1 MQDLTLTLRSHKIS
15 RSFHSHLGNP
25 NATSSLNEKLRSDA
39 YTILKYENNSVK
51 ARFWMKIGTHRY
63 KESIQIEGRILQQLS
78 RIPHRDAKALRIVTI
93 VHGQYLYKVGSVL
106 GCEGGE
112 FCTKRDLQQRSL
124 HPSCEIGV
132 PCYEHAHSKITNDT
146 KRMDTNRNDTEEM
159 YVSCVSGLMVDLLG
173 LIQNK
178 LGFNYDLY
186 LVPDGKYG
194 AIDDST
200 GRWNGMI
207 GEVLYGHADM
217 ALGSIT
223 INAQRSQVVDFT
235 SPYGEVGIGMMI
247 ANGNN
252 ARPLITME
260 FLEPFGTSLW
270 LAIVTTILTILF
282 ALWFLD
288 RKTGEYY
295 SKSKRPFLK
304 REKKYVKRRQRVT
317 LLESMSYTWSTFVH
331 VPAGS
336 GCPRSVSSRF
346 VAIFFAFAM
355 IILSSTYTANLAANK
370 VKDEAEPPIT
380 GIHDEKVNC
389 HRTTDCLIKCLLNE
403 VSLSHFRF
411 LFAFN
416 FHAFPAELDCSRTE
430 RNVELIMC
438 FLLTLVPRADR

>member
-1 MQDLTLTLRSHKIS
+1 MKAQSWMQ
-15 RSFHSHLGNP
+15 
-25 NATSSLNEKLRSDA
+25 
-39 YTILKYENNSVK
+39 
-51 ARFWMKIGTHRY
+51 IGTYRY
-63 KESIQIEGRILQQLS
+63 KESIQIEGSILEQLR
-78 RIPHRDAKALRIVTI
+78 RIPHSIAKALRIVTI
-93 VHGQYLYKVGSVL
+93 VHGQYLYKVGGVL

-112 FCTKRDLQQRSL
+112 LCTKQRLQRRSL
-124 HPSCEIGV
+124 QPSCEVGV
-132 PCYEHAHSKITNDT
+132 PCYEHAHSRITNDT
-146 KRMDTNRNDTEEM
+146 KRNDTTRNNTEEL
-159 YVSCVSGLMVDLLG
+159 YVFCVSGLMVDLLG

-178 LGFNYDLY
+178 LGFNYELY

-194 AIDDST
+194 AIDDAT

-247 ANGNN
+247 SNGNT

-270 LAIVTTILTILF
+270 LAIVTTILTMLL

-288 RKTGEYY
+288 RKTGEFY
-295 SKSKRPFLK
+295 SKSKRPFLE
-304 REKKYVKRRQRVT
+304 REKKFFKRRQRVT

-336 GCPRSVSSRF
+336 GFPRSLSARF

-389 HRTTDCLIKCLLNE
+389 HTTT
-403 VSLSHFRF
+403 VLSQY
-411 LFAFN
+411 
-416 FHAFPAELDCSRTE
+416 
-430 RNVELIMC
+430 
-438 FLLTLVPRADR
+438 

>member
-1 MQDLTLTLRSHKIS
+1 ME
-15 RSFHSHLGNP
+15 GN
-25 NATSSLNEKLRSDA
+25 
-39 YTILKYENNSVK
+39 ILS
-51 ARFWMKIGTHRY
+51 
-63 KESIQIEGRILQQLS
+63 QLS
-78 RIPHRDAKALRIVTI
+78 RIPHNSAKALRIVTI

-106 GCEGGE
+106 GCEGGKL
-112 FCTKRDLQQRSL
+112 CTKQSLQRKSL
-124 HPSCEIGV
+124 QPSCDVGV
-132 PCYEHAHSKITNDT
+132 PCYEHAHSRITNDA
-146 KRMDTNRNDTEEM
+146 KRNDKEEL
-159 YVSCVSGLMVDLLG
+159 YVFCVSGLMIDLLG

-178 LGFNYDLY
+178 LGFNYELY

-194 AIDDST
+194 AIDDAT

-217 ALGSIT
+217 ALGSVT

-247 ANGNN
+247 SNGNS

-270 LAIVTTILTILF
+270 FAIVTTIFTILV

-288 RKTGEYY
+288 RKTGEFY
-295 SKSKRPFLK
+295 SKSRRLFLE
-304 REKKYVKRRQRVT
+304 REKKYFKRRQRVT
-317 LLESMSYTWSTFVH
+317 LLESMSYTWSTLVH

-336 GCPRSVSSRF
+336 GCPRSFSARF

-389 HRTTDCLIKCLLNE
+389 HSTTG
-403 VSLSHFRF
+403 LS
-411 LFAFN
+411 
-416 FHAFPAELDCSRTE
+416 
-430 RNVELIMC
+430 
-438 FLLTLVPRADR
+438 

>member
-1 MQDLTLTLRSHKIS
+1 MDLIDYSIFH
-15 RSFHSHLGNP
+15 SFHSHLEHA
-25 NATSSLNEKLRSDA
+25 NASSLFNQKPSSDTYA
-39 YTILKYENNSVK
+39 ILKHENNNSVK
-51 ARFWMKIGTHRY
+51 ARTWMKIGTYRCE
-63 KESIQIEGRILQQLS
+63 ESVHLEGRIFRQLRLVTQVHS
-78 RIPHRDAKALRIVTI
+78 NAKALRVVTI
-93 VHGQYLYKVGSVL
+93 VHGQYLYKVGGVL

-112 FCTKRDLQQRSL
+112 LCTKKNLQRRSL
-124 HPSCEIGV
+124 QPSCDVGV
-132 PCYEHAHSKITNDT
+132 PCYEHAHSRITNDT
-146 KRMDTNRNDTEEM
+146 KRNDTNRNDTGEL
-159 YVSCVSGLMVDLLG
+159 YVFCVSGLMVDLLG
-173 LIQNK
+173 LLQNK
-178 LGFNYDLY
+178 LGFNYELY

-247 ANGNN
+247 SNGNT

-260 FLEPFGTSLW
+260 FLEPFGSSLW
-270 LAIVTTILTILF
+270 LAIVTTILTVLV

-295 SKSKRPFLK
+295 SKGKRPFLE
-304 REKKYVKRRQRVT
+304 REKKFFKRRQRVT

-336 GCPRSVSSRF
+336 GSPQSLSARF

-380 GIHDEKVNC
+380 GIHDDKVNF
-389 HRTTDCLIKCLLNE
+389 HRITD
-403 VSLSHFRF
+403 LSQY
-411 LFAFN
+411 
-416 FHAFPAELDCSRTE
+416 
-430 RNVELIMC
+430 
-438 FLLTLVPRADR
+438 

>member
-1 MQDLTLTLRSHKIS
+1 MYQTWTYINFLIS
-15 RSFHSHLGNP
+15 RSFHSPLEHV
-25 NATSSLNEKLRSDA
+25 NASSSFNQKFLSDA
-39 YTILKYENNSVK
+39 YAILKHENNNSVK
-51 ARFWMKIGTHRY
+51 AQSWMQIGTYRY
-63 KESIQIEGRILQQLS
+63 KESIQIEGSILGQLR
-78 RIPHRDAKALRIVTI
+78 RIPHSIAKALRIVTI
-93 VHGQYLYKVGSVL
+93 VHGQYLYKVGGVL
-106 GCEGGE
+106 GCEGE
-112 FCTKRDLQQRSL
+112 ELCTKQRLQRRSL
-124 HPSCEIGV
+124 QPSCEVGV
-132 PCYEHAHSKITNDT
+132 PCYEHAHSRITNDT
-146 KRMDTNRNDTEEM
+146 KRNDTTRNNTEEL
-159 YVSCVSGLMVDLLG
+159 YVFCVSGLMVDLLG

-178 LGFNYDLY
+178 LGFNYELY

-194 AIDDST
+194 AIDDAT
-200 GRWNGMI
+200 GHWNGMI

-247 ANGNN
+247 SNGNT

-270 LAIVTTILTILF
+270 LAIVTTILTMLL

-288 RKTGEYY
+288 RKTGEFY
-295 SKSKRPFLK
+295 SKSKRPFLE
-304 REKKYVKRRQRVT
+304 REKKFFKRRQRVT

-336 GCPRSVSSRF
+336 GFPRSLSARF

-389 HRTTDCLIKCLLNE
+389 HTTT
-403 VSLSHFRF
+403 VLSQY
-411 LFAFN
+411 
-416 FHAFPAELDCSRTE
+416 
-430 RNVELIMC
+430 
-438 FLLTLVPRADR
+438 

>member
-1 MQDLTLTLRSHKIS
+1 
-15 RSFHSHLGNP
+15 
-25 NATSSLNEKLRSDA
+25 
-39 YTILKYENNSVK
+39 
-51 ARFWMKIGTHRY
+51 MKIGTYRY
-63 KESIQIEGRILQQLS
+63 KESIQIEGSILRQLS
-78 RIPHRDAKALRIVTI
+78 RIPHSETKALRIVTI
-93 VHGQYLYKVGSVL
+93 VHGQYLYKVGGVL
-106 GCEGGE
+106 GCEDGE
-112 FCTKRDLQQRSL
+112 LCTKKSLQRRSL
-124 HPSCEIGV
+124 QPSCEVGV
-132 PCYEHAHSKITNDT
+132 PCYEHAQSRITNNT
-146 KRMDTNRNDTEEM
+146 KRHDTNRNDTEQL
-159 YVSCVSGLMVDLLG
+159 YVFCVSGLMVDLLG

-178 LGFNYDLY
+178 LGFSYELY

-194 AIDDST
+194 AIDDAT

-247 ANGNN
+247 ANGNI

-270 LAIVTTILTILF
+270 LAIVTTILTILL

-288 RKTGEYY
+288 RKTREFY
-295 SKSKRPFLK
+295 SKSKRPFLGA
-304 REKKYVKRRQRVT
+304 EKKYFKRRQRVT

-336 GCPRSVSSRF
+336 GFPRSLSSRF

-355 IILSSTYTANLAANK
+355 IILSSTYTANLAATK

-380 GIHDEKVNC
+380 GIHDEKVN
-389 HRTTDCLIKCLLNE
+389 
-403 VSLSHFRF
+403 
-411 LFAFN
+411 
-416 FHAFPAELDCSRTE
+416 
-430 RNVELIMC
+430 
-438 FLLTLVPRADR
+438 

>member
-1 MQDLTLTLRSHKIS
+1 M
-15 RSFHSHLGNP
+15 NA
-25 NATSSLNEKLRSDA
+25 NATSSLNQNLVSDA
-39 YTILKYENNSVK
+39 YTILKHENNSMKERSWV
-51 ARFWMKIGTHRY
+51 KIGTFRY
-63 KESIQIEGRILQQLS
+63 QESIQLEGNILQQLS
-78 RIPHRDAKALRIVTI
+78 RIPDSDTKALRIVTI
-93 VHGQYLYKVGSVL
+93 VHGQYLYKVGGVL

-112 FCTKRDLQQRSL
+112 FCTKKSLQQRSL
-124 HPSCEIGV
+124 QPSCEVGV

-146 KRMDTNRNDTEEM
+146 KRIDTNRNDTEEL
-159 YVSCVSGLMVDLLG
+159 YVFCVSGLMVDLLS
-173 LIQNK
+173 LIRNK
-178 LGFNYDLY
+178 LSFNYELY

-200 GRWNGMI
+200 GSWNGMI

-270 LAIVTTILTILF
+270 LAIVTTILTILV
-282 ALWFLD
+282 ALWILD

-295 SKSKRPFLK
+295 SKSKNPFLE
-304 REKKYVKRRQRVT
+304 REKKYFKRRQRVT

-346 VAIFFAFAM
+346 VAIFFAFAV

-380 GIHDEKVNC
+380 GIRDEKVSC
-389 HRTTDCLIKCLLNE
+389 HRTTDCLSANLLR
-403 VSLSHFRF
+403 SLC
-411 LFAFN
+411 
-416 FHAFPAELDCSRTE
+416 PCSD
-430 RNVELIMC
+430 VKL
-438 FLLTLVPRADR
+438 

>member
-1 MQDLTLTLRSHKIS
+1 MHSVGFTLTSWSHLIS
-15 RSFHSHLGNP
+15 RSFHSHLGSA
-25 NATSSLNEKLRSDA
+25 NATSSLNQKLLSDA
-39 YTILKYENNSVK
+39 YTILKHENNSVSS
-51 ARFWMKIGTHRY
+51 RTWVKIGTYRY
-63 KESIQIEGRILQQLS
+63 KESIQIGDSIFQQLR
-78 RIPHRDAKALRIVTI
+78 RIPHSDAKALKIVTI
-93 VHGQYLYKVGSVL
+93 VHGQYLYKVGGVL

-112 FCTKRDLQQRSL
+112 LCTKKSLQQRSL
-124 HPSCEIGV
+124 QPSCEVGV
-132 PCYEHAHSKITNDT
+132 PCYEQAHSKITNDT
-146 KRMDTNRNDTEEM
+146 KQMNTNRSNTEEL
-159 YVSCVSGLMVDLLG
+159 YVFCVSGLMVDLLG

-207 GEVLYGHADM
+207 GEVLYGYADM

-270 LAIVTTILTILF
+270 LAIVTTILTIF
-282 ALWFLD
+282 VALWFLD

-295 SKSKRPFLK
+295 SKSKGPFLE
-304 REKKYVKRRQRVT
+304 REKKYFRRRQRVT

-380 GIHDEKVNC
+380 GIRDEKVSC
-389 HRTTDCLIKCLLNE
+389 HRTADCL
-403 VSLSHFRF
+403 STTRF
-411 LFAFN
+411 LC
-416 FHAFPAELDCSRTE
+416 PCSE
-430 RNVELIMC
+430 VKL
-438 FLLTLVPRADR
+438 

>member
-1 MQDLTLTLRSHKIS
+1 MQRLPLSFLDFIDYSIFH
-15 RSFHSHLGNP
+15 SFHSHLE
-25 NATSSLNEKLRSDA
+25 NANASSLLNQKPSSDTYA
-39 YTILKYENNSVK
+39 ILQYENNNSVK
-51 ARFWMKIGTHRY
+51 ARTWMKIGTYRY
-63 KESIQIEGRILQQLS
+63 EESIHLEGSIFGQLS
-78 RIPHRDAKALRIVTI
+78 LISQVHSNEKALRVVTI
-93 VHGQYLYKVGSVL
+93 VHGQYLYKVGGVL

-112 FCTKRDLQQRSL
+112 LCTKKSLQRRSL
-124 HPSCEIGV
+124 QPSCDVGV
-132 PCYEHAHSKITNDT
+132 PCYEHARSRITNDT
-146 KRMDTNRNDTEEM
+146 KRNDTNRNDTGEL
-159 YVSCVSGLMVDLLG
+159 YVFCVSGLMVDLLG

-178 LGFNYDLY
+178 LGFNYELY

-247 ANGNN
+247 SNVNT

-260 FLEPFGTSLW
+260 FLEPFGSSLW
-270 LAIVTTILTILF
+270 LAIVTTILTVLV
-282 ALWFLD
+282 ALWLLD

-295 SKSKRPFLK
+295 SKGKRPFLE
-304 REKKYVKRRQRVT
+304 RERKFFRRRQRVT

-336 GCPRSVSSRF
+336 GFPRSLSARF

-380 GIHDEKVNC
+380 GIHDEKVNF
-389 HRTTDCLIKCLLNE
+389 HRITD
-403 VSLSHFRF
+403 LSQY
-411 LFAFN
+411 
-416 FHAFPAELDCSRTE
+416 
-430 RNVELIMC
+430 
-438 FLLTLVPRADR
+438 

>member
-1 MQDLTLTLRSHKIS
+1 
-15 RSFHSHLGNP
+15 
-25 NATSSLNEKLRSDA
+25 
-39 YTILKYENNSVK
+39 
-51 ARFWMKIGTHRY
+51 MKIGTYGY

-78 RIPHRDAKALRIVTI
+78 RTPHRDAKALRIVTI

-112 FCTKRDLQQRSL
+112 FCTKRSLQQRSL

-132 PCYEHAHSKITNDT
+132 PCYEHAHSNITNDT

-159 YVSCVSGLMVDLLG
+159 YVFCVSGLMVDLLG
-173 LIQNK
+173 LLQNK

-270 LAIVTTILTILF
+270 LAIVTTILTILV

-288 RKTGEYY
+288 QKTGEYY
-295 SKSKRPFLK
+295 SKSKGPFLK

-370 VKDEAEPPIT
+370 VKDEAGPPIT

-389 HRTTDCLIKCLLNE
+389 HRTTDCLIKC
-403 VSLSHFRF
+403 
-411 LFAFN
+411 
-416 FHAFPAELDCSRTE
+416 
-430 RNVELIMC
+430 
-438 FLLTLVPRADR
+438 

>member
-1 MQDLTLTLRSHKIS
+1 
-15 RSFHSHLGNP
+15 
-25 NATSSLNEKLRSDA
+25 
-39 YTILKYENNSVK
+39 
-51 ARFWMKIGTHRY
+51 MKIGTYRY
-63 KESIQIEGRILQQLS
+63 EESVHLEGSIFRQLRLITQVHS
-78 RIPHRDAKALRIVTI
+78 NAKALRVVTI
-93 VHGQYLYKVGSVL
+93 VLGQYLYKVGGVL

-112 FCTKRDLQQRSL
+112 LCTKQNLQRRSL
-124 HPSCEIGV
+124 QPSCDVGV
-132 PCYEHAHSKITNDT
+132 PCYEHAHPRITNDT
-146 KRMDTNRNDTEEM
+146 KRNDTNRNDTGEL
-159 YVSCVSGLMVDLLG
+159 YVFCVSGLMVDLLG

-178 LGFNYDLY
+178 LGFNYELY

-247 ANGNN
+247 SNGNT

-260 FLEPFGTSLW
+260 FLEPFGSSLW
-270 LAIVTTILTILF
+270 LAIVTTILMVLV

-288 RKTGEYY
+288 RKTGEYC
-295 SKSKRPFLK
+295 SKGKRPFLE
-304 REKKYVKRRQRVT
+304 RERKFFKRRQRVT

-336 GCPRSVSSRF
+336 GFPRSLSARF

-380 GIHDEKVNC
+380 GIHDDKVNF
-389 HRTTDCLIKCLLNE
+389 HRITD
-403 VSLSHFRF
+403 LSQY
-411 LFAFN
+411 
-416 FHAFPAELDCSRTE
+416 
-430 RNVELIMC
+430 
-438 FLLTLVPRADR
+438 

>member
-1 MQDLTLTLRSHKIS
+1 
-15 RSFHSHLGNP
+15 
-25 NATSSLNEKLRSDA
+25 
-39 YTILKYENNSVK
+39 
-51 ARFWMKIGTHRY
+51 MKIGTYRY
-63 KESIQIEGRILQQLS
+63 EESIHIEGRIFGQLS
-78 RIPHRDAKALRIVTI
+78 LITQVHSNAKALRVVTI
-93 VHGQYLYKVGSVL
+93 VHGQYLYKVGDVL

-112 FCTKRDLQQRSL
+112 LCTKQSLQRRSL
-124 HPSCEIGV
+124 QPSCDVGV
-132 PCYEHAHSKITNDT
+132 PCYEHARSRITNDT
-146 KRMDTNRNDTEEM
+146 KRNDTGEL
-159 YVSCVSGLMVDLLG
+159 YVFCVSGLMVDLLG
-173 LIQNK
+173 LIQNN
-178 LGFNYDLY
+178 LGFNYELY

-194 AIDDST
+194 AVDDST

-247 ANGNN
+247 SNGNT

-260 FLEPFGTSLW
+260 FLEPFGSSLW
-270 LAIVTTILTILF
+270 LAIVTTILTVLV

-295 SKSKRPFLK
+295 SKGKRPFLE
-304 REKKYVKRRQRVT
+304 RERKFFKRRQRVT

-336 GCPRSVSSRF
+336 GFPRSLSARF

-380 GIHDEKVNC
+380 GIHDEKVNFL
-389 HRTTDCLIKCLLNE
+389 RITDLSQYQLTEVCL
-403 VSLSHFRF
+403 SLSRHNALLGIR
-411 LFAFN
+411 L
-416 FHAFPAELDCSRTE
+416 PAL
-430 RNVELIMC
+430 
-438 FLLTLVPRADR
+438 

>member
-25 NATSSLNEKLRSDA
+25 NTTSSLNEKLRSDA

-51 ARFWMKIGTHRY
+51 ARFWMKIGTYRY
-63 KESIQIEGRILQQLS
+63 KESIQIEGSILQQLS

-112 FCTKRDLQQRSL
+112 FCTKRSLQQRSL

-132 PCYEHAHSKITNDT
+132 PCYEHVHSKITNDT

-159 YVSCVSGLMVDLLG
+159 YVFCVSGLMVDLLG
-173 LIQNK
+173 LIQDK

-270 LAIVTTILTILF
+270 LAIVTTILTILV

-389 HRTTDCLIKCLLNE
+389 HRTTDCLIKC
-403 VSLSHFRF
+403 
-411 LFAFN
+411 
-416 FHAFPAELDCSRTE
+416 
-430 RNVELIMC
+430 
-438 FLLTLVPRADR
+438 

>member
-1 MQDLTLTLRSHKIS
+1 
-15 RSFHSHLGNP
+15 
-25 NATSSLNEKLRSDA
+25 
-39 YTILKYENNSVK
+39 
-51 ARFWMKIGTHRY
+51 MKIGTYRY
-63 KESIQIEGRILQQLS
+63 EESIHLEGSIFGQLS
-78 RIPHRDAKALRIVTI
+78 LISQVHSNEKALRVVTI
-93 VHGQYLYKVGSVL
+93 VHGQYLYKVGGVL

-112 FCTKRDLQQRSL
+112 LCTKKSLQRRSL
-124 HPSCEIGV
+124 QPSCDVGV
-132 PCYEHAHSKITNDT
+132 PCYEHARSRITNDT
-146 KRMDTNRNDTEEM
+146 KRNDTNRNDTGEL
-159 YVSCVSGLMVDLLG
+159 YVFCVSGLMVDLLG

-178 LGFNYDLY
+178 LGFNYELY

-247 ANGNN
+247 SNVNT

-260 FLEPFGTSLW
+260 FLEPFGSSLW
-270 LAIVTTILTILF
+270 LAIVTTILTVLV
-282 ALWFLD
+282 ALWLLD

-295 SKSKRPFLK
+295 SKGKRPFLE
-304 REKKYVKRRQRVT
+304 RERKFFRRRQRVT

-336 GCPRSVSSRF
+336 GFPRSLSARF

-380 GIHDEKVNC
+380 GIHDEKVNF
-389 HRTTDCLIKCLLNE
+389 HRITD
-403 VSLSHFRF
+403 LSQY
-411 LFAFN
+411 
-416 FHAFPAELDCSRTE
+416 
-430 RNVELIMC
+430 
-438 FLLTLVPRADR
+438 

>member
-25 NATSSLNEKLRSDA
+25 NATSSLNEKLLSNA
-39 YTILKYENNSVK
+39 YTILKHENNSVK
-51 ARFWMKIGTHRY
+51 ARFWMKIGTYRY
-63 KESIQIEGRILQQLS
+63 KESIQIEGSILQQLG
-78 RIPHRDAKALRIVTI
+78 RIPCRDAKALRIVTI

-112 FCTKRDLQQRSL
+112 FCTKRSLQQRSL

-159 YVSCVSGLMVDLLG
+159 YVFCVSGLMVDLLG

-270 LAIVTTILTILF
+270 LAIVTTILTILV

-288 RKTGEYY
+288 QNTGEYY

-336 GCPRSVSSRF
+336 GYPRSVSSRF

-389 HRTTDCLIKCLLNE
+389 HRTTDCLIKC
-403 VSLSHFRF
+403 
-411 LFAFN
+411 
-416 FHAFPAELDCSRTE
+416 
-430 RNVELIMC
+430 
-438 FLLTLVPRADR
+438 

>member
-1 MQDLTLTLRSHKIS
+1 MSETYITHGLLIS
-15 RSFHSHLGNP
+15 LSFDSHLGHA
-25 NATSSLNEKLRSDA
+25 NASSSFNQKLLSDIYAIEKL
-39 YTILKYENNSVK
+39 ENNNSVK
-51 ARFWMKIGTHRY
+51 ERSWRQIGTY
-63 KESIQIEGRILQQLS
+63 QNKESIQIEGNILSQLS
-78 RIPHRDAKALRIVTI
+78 RIPHNSAKALRIVTI
-93 VHGQYLYKVGSVL
+93 VHGQYLYKVGGVL
-106 GCEGGE
+106 GCEGGKL
-112 FCTKRDLQQRSL
+112 CTKQSLRRRSL
-124 HPSCEIGV
+124 QPSCDVGV
-132 PCYEHAHSKITNDT
+132 PCYEHAYSRIMNDT
-146 KRMDTNRNDTEEM
+146 KQNDTEELS
-159 YVSCVSGLMVDLLG
+159 VFCVSGLMIDLLS

-178 LGFNYDLY
+178 LGFNYELY

-194 AIDDST
+194 AIDDAT

-247 ANGNN
+247 SNGNT

-270 LAIVTTILTILF
+270 LAIVTTIFTILI

-288 RKTGEYY
+288 RKTGEFY
-295 SKSKRPFLK
+295 SKRRRPFLE
-304 REKKYVKRRQRVT
+304 REKKYFKRRQRVT

-336 GCPRSVSSRF
+336 GCPRSLSARF

-389 HRTTDCLIKCLLNE
+389 HRTT
-403 VSLSHFRF
+403 SLSQPT
-411 LFAFN
+411 N
-416 FHAFPAELDCSRTE
+416 
-430 RNVELIMC
+430 
-438 FLLTLVPRADR
+438 LLRSLCPCHDIRP